1 MEVSFR
7 GVSPKTEKAAFV
19 APNATISGDVTL
31 EEGVTVWFGAV
42 IRTELDPMVIGKN
55 TNIQDNCVLHCDV
68 GYPLRLGENVTLGH
82 GAIVHGCT
90 VGNDVLVGMH
100 ATILNGAVIG
110 DGAIIAA
117 GAVVKEHMQV
127 PPGALVAGVPAKVI
141 RQNGPEMAEKVR
153 ANAQHYVDWGGE
165 YRQLFRDQ

>member
-1 MEVSFR
+1 MELSFR
-7 GVSPKTEKAAFV
+7 GVAPKTEKAAFV
-19 APNATISGDVTL
+19 APNATICGDVTL

-42 IRTELDPMVIGKN
+42 IRTELDPMYIGKN
-55 TNIQDNCVLHCDV
+55 SNVQDNCVLHCDV

-90 VGNDVLVGMH
+90 VGNDVLVGMN

-117 GAVVKEHMQV
+117 GALVKEHMQV

-141 RQNGPEMAEKVR
+141 RQNGPEMAEKIR
-153 ANAQHYVDWGGE
+153 QNARHYVDWGGE
-165 YRQLFRDQ
+165 YAQAVSK